1 MVAEI
6 ICNFIIII
14 PVLTLAEAQAGP
26 QYLTIALAHFSDCK
40 KNVTNRFRRKILKI
54 LAYPLKKKIF
64 LIQKCKNR
72 LKCIDKFKKKKHSEK
87 YTQGFQREQI
97 IMYKTISHCACIH
110 HEPIFDS
117 CGK

>member
-6 ICNFIIII
+6 ICNFVIII

-72 LKCIDKFKKKKHSEK
+72 LKCIDKFKKKNIVKNIHRA
-87 YTQGFQREQI
+87 FRES
-97 IMYKTISHCACIH
+97 K
-110 HEPIFDS
+110 
-117 CGK
+117 